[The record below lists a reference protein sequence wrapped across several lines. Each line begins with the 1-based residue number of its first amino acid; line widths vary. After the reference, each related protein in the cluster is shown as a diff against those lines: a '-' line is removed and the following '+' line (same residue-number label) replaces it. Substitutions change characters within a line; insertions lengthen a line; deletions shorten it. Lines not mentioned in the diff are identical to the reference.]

1 MKIGLLG
8 GTFDPVHNTHIYMAK
23 ETLKALKLD
32 KVYLMPSFCPPHK
45 NSAKITSEYHRI
57 NMVKLAVEE
66 FDNIEYSDFEIK
78 NKFSY
83 TADTLTAWK
92 ELYPEDELYF
102 IVGGDSVS
110 SFENW
115 YHPEIILE
123 KAALVVIRRNDLTL
137 GSFENTVKKLITKYH
152 LNSEKISDCQRGL
165 VILDTDVS
173 RISSSFIRNHAL
185 EQCKDILPVKVYE
198 YIRKNKLYTDEDV
211 NMAWSVSEI
220 KSDLQKILKESRYVQ
235 TLGVAKTAKDM
246 AEIFDVNPNQAYLA
260 GLLHDCAKHYSNEQL
275 IETCVKNNILIS
287 KYEKNAPYLLHGKV
301 GAYIAEKKYYIE
313 DDQVLNAVK
322 WHTTG
327 KPEMTKLEQIIF
339 CADYIEP
346 GRSVQ
351 PNLSFLRQIAMK
363 DLDLLTY
370 HILKD
375 TLNYL
380 QNKNQLIDSFT
391 KEAYEFYKEKI
402 GEK

>member
-220 KSDLQKILKESRYVQ
+220 KSDLQKILKESRYVH

-246 AEIFDVNPNQAYLA
+246 AEIFDVN
-260 GLLHDCAKHYSNEQL
+260 
-275 IETCVKNNILIS
+275 
-287 KYEKNAPYLLHGKV
+287 
-301 GAYIAEKKYYIE
+301 
-313 DDQVLNAVK
+313 
-322 WHTTG
+322 
-327 KPEMTKLEQIIF
+327 
-339 CADYIEP
+339 
-346 GRSVQ
+346 
-351 PNLSFLRQIAMK
+351 
-363 DLDLLTY
+363 
-370 HILKD
+370 
-375 TLNYL
+375 
-380 QNKNQLIDSFT
+380 
-391 KEAYEFYKEKI
+391 
-402 GEK
+402 